1 MQPSSDPSDPE
12 PRLWLADLAALRPG
26 AGAAIPAPAPAFEDP
41 TGARLARWSGM
52 GLALAHLLR
61 TEPDRLGL
69 VLALGHAVRLGLPAA
84 ARATVLGPSRLTG
97 GLAEGLVGSDL
108 ARRLAAVCDV
118 LAVEGTCSTG
128 DGVLVVERGGLR
140 LERQPDWAGLSPD
153 ERWTAAQQRFGD
165 CALLRGGPAAG
176 GDRPVAFANLA
187 AGGVPAS
194 FVGRGL
200 GGALARHGLLAIV
213 VRSEP
218 DPAETE
224 AKAAGDAGLHG
235 LLLRSPRLAA
245 RAEGGTLEL
254 AGAFAARGALLADDE
269 AEALSKGADR
279 ARTGRH
285 GCKGCPTPC
294 GWVFESEGA
303 ASGARFSAVQA
314 LGTPLG
320 LAGFEGPAALL
331 QRCNRLGID
340 AKEAGAG
347 LELLVRAGEAGLVEG
362 APCRGDLAA
371 LAAALEDLAA
381 GRGAAVVLTDGA
393 SEAARRLGLPLA
405 SSGDEAVRDGGD
417 LGALLGAC
425 LGIRGAEPMRTFPF
439 LLEGGAGAERLERL
453 LMPWSLPAGAEDPLA
468 PQGTG
473 RVVAWHEDLVAGID
487 LTGFCAFSAA
497 GLLADDVCGLDG
509 LAEAVAPASI
519 VGEEELGSTP
529 GERLLSAGASLLVAL
544 RLIRRRAG
552 GRPRQVPEWARA
564 RLDAAGV
571 GDEYRVLRCLDA
583 AGELQAGAEDRIGLA
598 AIRVAPPRVERELSA
613 GTQPDGSLG
622 SRDRRMGRV
631 TLAAQGALGRRL
643 EAPLVLECEL
653 PASVAEI
660 LELAAGQVPA
670 AADWLVRGGRP
681 LPGAWRAGA
690 LLGAGESVHDGDLLE
705 LVLAISGG

>member
-1 MQPSSDPSDPE
+1 MQPKSDPHAPE
-12 PRLWLADLAALRPG
+12 PRLWLADLAALKPG
-26 AGAAIPAPAPAFEDP
+26 APALVPAPAPAFVEP
-41 TGARLARWSGM
+41 AGARLARWSGM

-61 TEPDRLGL
+61 TEPDRAGL
-69 VLALGHAVRLGLPAA
+69 VLALGHAVRRGLPAA

-118 LAVEGTCSTG
+118 LALEGTCPTG
-128 DGVLVVERGGLR
+128 DGVLVVEDAGIR
-140 LERQPDWAGLSPD
+140 LERQPAWAELSPD
-153 ERWTAAQQRFGD
+153 GRWTAAQERFGD
-165 CALLRGGPAAG
+165 CALLRTGPAAG
-176 GDRPVAFANLA
+176 GASPVAFANLA

-200 GGALARHGLLAIV
+200 GGALARHGLLAIAV
-213 VRSEP
+213 LPEP
-218 DPAETE
+218 DPAGTDG
-224 AKAAGDAGLHG
+224 ARNSGLHE

-254 AGAFAARGALLADDE
+254 AEAFAARGALLDGVE
-269 AEALSKGADR
+269 AEALAQGAER

-331 QRCNRLGID
+331 QRCNRLGMD

-347 LELLVRAGEAGLVEG
+347 LELMLRAGEAGRLDG
-362 APCRGDLAA
+362 APSRGDLTA
-371 LAAALEDLAA
+371 LGAALEDLAA
-381 GRGAAVVLTDGA
+381 GHGAALVLAGGA
-393 SEAARRLGLPLA
+393 AQAARRLDLPLA
-405 SSGDEAVRDGGD
+405 ASGDEAVRDSGD

-453 LMPWSLPAGAEDPLA
+453 LRPWSLPAGAEDPQV
-468 PQGTG
+468 PEGKG

-509 LAEAVAPASI
+509 LAEAVAPDSI
-519 VGEEELGSTP
+519 VRDMELGSTP
-529 GERLLSAGASLLVAL
+529 GERLLSAGASLLAAL
-544 RLIRRRAG
+544 RLLRRRAG
-552 GRPRQVPEWARA
+552 RPPRSVPDWARA
-564 RLDAAGV
+564 RLSLPGV
-571 GDEYRVLRCLDA
+571 GDEYRALRGLDD
-583 AGELQAGAEDRIGLA
+583 AGELQPGAEERIGRK
-598 AIRVAPPRVERELSA
+598 AIRVAPPRAGREPAA
-613 GTQPDGSLG
+613 GARTRAEPAPEG
-622 SRDRRMGRV
+622 RRTGRV
-631 TLAAQGALGRRL
+631 TLRAQGALGRRL
-643 EAPLVLECEL
+643 GAPLTLECEL
-653 PASVAEI
+653 PASVGEI
-660 LELAAGQVPA
+660 LGLAAERMPA
-670 AADWLVRGGRP
+670 AADWLLREGRP
-681 LPGAWRAGA
+681 LPGVWRAGE
-690 LLGAGESVHDGDLLE
+690 LLGGGESVLDGDLLE
-705 LVLAISGG
+705 LVLAVSGG